1 MWGMWSGGWGV
12 GGGECWVQGVWR
24 VGCCVQGLGCGVGRG
39 QYSDCVC
46 AAGCTIAVVDDE
58 HSATDDA
65 LPILAPDSAAPTSR
79 TARQNG
85 LRR

>member
-1 MWGMWSGGWGV
+1 MWGVEFGVQGVGGV
-12 GGGECWVQGVWR
+12 GGGVRGVGDG
-24 VGCCVQGLGCGVGRG
+24 VGCG

-65 LPILAPDSAAPTSR
+65 LPILIAESAALAAR
-79 TARQNG
+79 TARPNG
-85 LRR
+85 FRG